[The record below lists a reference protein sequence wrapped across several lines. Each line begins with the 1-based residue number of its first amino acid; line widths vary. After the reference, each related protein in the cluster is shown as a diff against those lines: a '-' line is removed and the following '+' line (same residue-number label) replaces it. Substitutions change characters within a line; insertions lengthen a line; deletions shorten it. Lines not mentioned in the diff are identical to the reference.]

1 MPNMADKGRGK
12 RKDEGRVWES
22 LDDIRTYLLTLC
34 MCDRRNVTEYGKA
47 YVKKKFTK
55 NATKRQKEGKGR
67 EKLISYF
74 LILSIESNS
83 GTQVEVW
90 ISRRKEMS
98 VKYVLL

>member
-1 MPNMADKGRGK
+1 MADKERGK

-22 LDDIRTYLLTLC
+22 LDDIWTYLLTLC

-47 YVKKKFTK
+47 YVKKKITK
-55 NATKRQKEGKGR
+55 NATKRRKGR

-90 ISRRKEMS
+90 ISRRKEMR
-98 VKYVLL
+98 VKYGLL